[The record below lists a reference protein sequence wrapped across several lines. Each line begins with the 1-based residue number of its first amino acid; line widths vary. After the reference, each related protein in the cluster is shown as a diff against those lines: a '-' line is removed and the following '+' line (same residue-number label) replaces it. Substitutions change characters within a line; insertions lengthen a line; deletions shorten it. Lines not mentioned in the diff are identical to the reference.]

1 MYFLINPII
10 IMSIVVSN
18 QLRYFGIN
26 PSVNPLLADD
36 EGPKALGIFH
46 GVIFGIWPTKMGI
59 AMDMALW

>member
-46 GVIFGIWPTKMGI
+46 GVIFGI
-59 AMDMALW
+59 